1 MDYDKMNKN
10 ELIEENNNLQQI
22 ILDLQKRLESSKSN
36 DSRKSQVL
44 ELLRSNSSISILEMA
59 ESLNVST
66 KNISSQL
73 TYLRTDGY
81 QIFTDPKG
89 RKVLVEEK
97 AVEVVE
103 DVEDAENIDDFVD
116 EDDTTDVDVGEDD
129 LR

>member
-97 AVEVVE
+97 VVEVVE
-103 DVEDAENIDDFVD
+103 DVEDAEDV
-116 EDDTTDVDVGEDD
+116 EDIE
-129 LR
+129 

>member
-1 MDYDKMNKN
+1 MNYEMMRKN
-10 ELIEENNNLQQI
+10 ELIEENYNLKQI
-22 ILDLQKRLESSKSN
+22 ILDLQMRLESSKSN

-81 QIFTDPKG
+81 QIFTDPRG

-97 AVEVVE
+97 VVEVVE
-103 DVEDAENIDDFVD
+103 DVDDVEDNYRPLEEYDDAEDV
-116 EDDTTDVDVGEDD
+116 EDVE
-129 LR
+129 